1 MYSQDKQLECIV
13 ELAPVVVA
21 FAKNPAEGAAG
32 LLVWLARCL
41 PKFASPP
48 AVGGRRRRRVLRD
61 AYDFGGAD
69 WVVHTSGKISQ

>member
-32 LLVWLARCL
+32 LLVWPARCL
-41 PKFASPP
+41 PELGSYPV
-48 AVGGRRRRRVLRD
+48 VGRHRRRRVLH
-61 AYDFGGAD
+61 ATATHEEF
-69 WVVHTSGKISQ
+69 IF